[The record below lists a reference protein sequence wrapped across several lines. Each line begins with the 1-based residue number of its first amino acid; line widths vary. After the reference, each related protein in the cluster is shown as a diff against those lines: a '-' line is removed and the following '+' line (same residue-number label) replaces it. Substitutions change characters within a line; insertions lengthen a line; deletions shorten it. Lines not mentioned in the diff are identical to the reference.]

1 MAANFQHPFHCVQ
14 FLERQST
21 GLQDL
26 VLASFGPK
34 IHSYAA
40 ESGQRLATW
49 PENVDGREPPE
60 KKRKV
65 SNAEEQSDKEG
76 SKNTGEESNKSTVSI
91 VWSSVPLLVVS
102 SNGKYL
108 VALTSEDKCIRVF
121 AVHEDGS
128 LEQLSARY
136 AHIL

>member
-1 MAANFQHPFHCVQ
+1 MTANFQHPFHCVQ

-26 VLASFGPK
+26 LLASSGTK
-34 IHSYAA
+34 IYSYAA

-49 PENVDGREPPE
+49 PVNVDGQEPPE

-65 SNAEEQSDKEG
+65 SNAEEQPEKED
-76 SKNTGEESNKSTVSI
+76 SKDTGEESKKSTVSI
-91 VWSSVPLLVVS
+91 AWSNIPLLVAS

-108 VALTSEDKCIRVF
+108 VALTSEDKCVRVF
-121 AVHEDGS
+121 VVNEDGS

-136 AHIL
+136 AHVL